1 MPLNGA
7 CVGAGATEALGHA
20 RRDKV
25 PAVIEVAGRKRAQ
38 LRRR

>member
-20 RRDKV
+20 RRERMV
-25 PAVIEVAGRKRAQ
+25 LAPA
-38 LRRR
+38 